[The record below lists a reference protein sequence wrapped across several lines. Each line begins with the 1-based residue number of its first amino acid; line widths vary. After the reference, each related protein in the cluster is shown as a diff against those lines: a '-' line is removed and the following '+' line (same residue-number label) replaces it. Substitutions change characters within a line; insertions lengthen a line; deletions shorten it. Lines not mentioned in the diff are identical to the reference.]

1 MIIDVF
7 TYSNASPDAAYTVEE
22 LIDAA
27 KNAGL
32 DGVCVTD
39 RNISSHAKNLVAAGK
54 NAGFFVGVGVEL
66 ETTAGRVTAFPKT
79 LDAEL
84 VAESWKNL
92 GEKPDPESVLD
103 FFHSRGGIV
112 VARDVFCHG
121 EGLKDRVHSVKDS
134 HGKGFDVV
142 DTIAHYRRRIDNEL
156 SIEAQNVL
164 GVSACAGS
172 GVFDDIQAMGSCATL
187 FVKKIRSQADF
198 VDAMKG
204 DKHWACTLRELGD
217 ACPMGTPPR
226 SEDEDRR
233 DDRRRDDRRR
243 DDRRRDARGGREDHR
258 RRDDRGA
265 RADARRGGR
274 DRSRDNDSRPKR
286 PRRPRKP
293 EA

>member
-7 TYSNASPDAAYTVEE
+7 TYSNASPEAAFSVEE

-27 KNAGL
+27 KKAGL
-32 DGVCVTD
+32 DGICVTD
-39 RNISSHAKNLVAAGK
+39 KNISSHAKNLLAAGK
-54 NAGFFVGVGVEL
+54 NAGFFVGVGVEI
-66 ETTAGRVTAFPKT
+66 ETSAGRVTAFPKS
-79 LDAEL
+79 LDADF

-92 GEKPDPESVLD
+92 GENPAPESVLD

-121 EGLKDRVHSVKDS
+121 NGLKDRVHSVKDS
-134 HGKGFDVV
+134 RGKGFDVV
-142 DTIAHYRRRIDNEL
+142 DTIAAYRRRIDNEL

-172 GVFDDIQAMGSCATL
+172 GVSNEIQAIGSCATL
-187 FVKKIRSQADF
+187 FVKKIRSQGDF

-204 DKHWACTLRELGD
+204 DKHWACTLRDVGD

-226 SEDEDRR
+226 SEDDRAHDDRRRDDRGPRDGRRR

-243 DDRRRDARGGREDHR
+243 DDHR
-258 RRDDRGA
+258 RE
-265 RADARRGGR
+265 GR
-274 DRSRDNDSRPKR
+274 DRNRENDARPQK

-293 EA
+293 RA